1 MGEASFATLLIQSIG
16 ALALVLAMFAGLVW
30 FFRKFQLPVKA
41 GVAGRMQVVQR
52 LHLDGKNSVVEIAY
66 GDQHFLL
73 GVGQGGIHKIADIEQ
88 STIKTTIPE
97 KVEQSDV

>member
-1 MGEASFATLLIQSIG
+1 
-16 ALALVLAMFAGLVW
+16 
-30 FFRKFQLPVKA
+30 
-41 GVAGRMQVVQR
+41 VQR